1 MIKVNKLKSKN
12 PFLKVIF
19 EIINLVISLVV
30 GILNLFIT
38 FGKWFYNKLVKEYKY
53 EFLYIAIIS
62 AICIYFSILGLTK
75 VQLEQMYT
83 WMGNSP
89 SFVFIIL
96 LVLSVISFVFGLTFY
111 ILKIF
116 KNKKIDQKYFWY
128 IRVLSYVLTFVLL
141 MFLVDFVILDFVFLY
156 CVCR

>member
-30 GILNLFIT
+30 GILNLFIS
-38 FGKWFYNKLVKEYKY
+38 FGKWFYNKLIKEYKY

-128 IRVLSYVLTFVLL
+128 I
-141 MFLVDFVILDFVFLY
+141 FLFFAHYIFTY
-156 CVCR
+156 

>member
-30 GILNLFIT
+30 GILNLFIS
-38 FGKWFYNKLVKEYKY
+38 FGKWFYNKLIKEYKY

-96 LVLSVISFVFGLTFY
+96 LF
-111 ILKIF
+111 
-116 KNKKIDQKYFWY
+116 
-128 IRVLSYVLTFVLL
+128 
-141 MFLVDFVILDFVFLY
+141 
-156 CVCR
+156 

>member
-30 GILNLFIT
+30 GILNLFIS
-38 FGKWFYNKLVKEYKY
+38 FGKWFYNKLIKEYKY

-116 KNKKIDQKYFWY
+116 KNKKIDQKYFG
-128 IRVLSYVLTFVLL
+128 
-141 MFLVDFVILDFVFLY
+141 ILEFY
-156 CVCR
+156 HMY

>member
-30 GILNLFIT
+30 GILNLFIS
-38 FGKWFYNKLVKEYKY
+38 FGKWFYNKLIKEYKY

-141 MFLVDFVILDFVFLY
+141 MFLVDLCLLKAL
-156 CVCR
+156 